1 VEQAN
6 VRKFDRYRISMGL
19 MEGADRP
26 WVVDGRGKIEGIGRL
41 AVGVGSQQDGQ
52 RWDWTET
59 STHALLGG

>member
-1 VEQAN
+1 
-6 VRKFDRYRISMGL
+6 MGL